1 MIMNS
6 VNVSLAGE
14 SLDLE
19 RGRAPARRRVEVVAS
34 VDAAEAGALDGL
46 PDEVTWLRVVGD
58 RASPAQRL
66 GHFAGGLILG
76 CPDRGVDGSAR
87 REGLSP
93 HSLDGFDLVE
103 LDADLALCDE
113 VLEAVPPRR
122 RLVCWRGPAVD
133 SAALEEVFRRL
144 QATEARY
151 YRIVVEGRTV
161 RDGLAPLEFLQKANR
176 HDVVAYADGE
186 AGLWSRI
193 LAPLLGAPLVFG
205 AFGGRLGRGDDPDV
219 RRLVEDYGF
228 PEVAS
233 ASMACGIVGDRVS
246 RSLSP
251 RLHNAAYR
259 SLGIPAIF
267 LPFPVESFEGLWA
280 EIVVPRA
287 LEQFGLSLRGL
298 TVASPHKA
306 SASALAGRRSVVVD
320 RACAA
325 NLVYQRWG
333 RWVAESTDPPSVLHA
348 FDRLSRS
355 RDGQTAAVIGCGGS
369 GRAIAYALRKA
380 GANVVLSNRDRA
392 RGDWAARRMG
402 MPLVPLSEFSAEGFD
417 LIVNATPVGRNGE
430 GSPFDVA
437 RLGRDA
443 AVVDLVYA
451 DGTTPL
457 VAAARERGATV
468 IEGREVLM
476 IQAMRQFARM
486 TGRVMPERLV
496 SSVLGL
502 SEGLSGRSL
511 PGRMTNLGTSS

>member
-6 VNVSLAGE
+6 IETSRAAA

-19 RGRAPARRRVEVVAS
+19 RGCALARRRVEVVAS

-58 RASPAQRL
+58 RASPARPF
-66 GHFAGGLILG
+66 GDFAGRQILG
-76 CPDRGVDGSAR
+76 CPDRGVDGLAR
-87 REGLSP
+87 REGFSP
-93 HSLDGFDLVE
+93 DSLDGFDLVE
-103 LDADLALCDE
+103 LDADLDLCDE

-122 RLVCWRGPAVD
+122 RLVCWRGPSVD
-133 SAALEEVFRRL
+133 SAALEEVFGRL

-161 RDGLAPLEFLQKANR
+161 RDGLAPLAFLQKANR
-176 HDVVAYADGE
+176 RDVVAYADGE

-193 LAPLLGAPLVFG
+193 LAPSFGSPLVFG
-205 AFGGRLGRGDDPDV
+205 ASRARSERGDDPDV

-228 PEVAS
+228 PDVAPVS
-233 ASMACGIVGDRVS
+233 TAYGIVGDRVS

-251 RLHNAAYR
+251 RLHNASYR

-267 LPFPVESFEGLWA
+267 LPFPVESFEGFWD
-280 EIVVPRA
+280 EMVVSRT
-287 LEQFGLSLRGL
+287 LERFGISLRGL

-306 SASALAGRRSVVVD
+306 SGSALAGRRSVVVEQ
-320 RACAA
+320 AGAA
-325 NLVYQRWG
+325 NLIYQRWG
-333 RWVAESTDPPSVLHA
+333 RWVAESSDPPSVLHA
-348 FDRLSRS
+348 FDRLGRS
-355 RDGQTAAVIGCGGS
+355 CAGRAAVIGCGGS

-380 GANVVLSNRDRA
+380 GATVVLSNRDRA
-392 RGDWAARRMG
+392 RGDWAAQRMG
-402 MPLVPLSEFSAEGFD
+402 MPLVPLSEFSAEEFD

-430 GSPFDVA
+430 GPPFDVT
-437 RLGRDA
+437 RLEPGA

-451 DGTTPL
+451 DGPTPL

-496 SSVLGL
+496 SGMLGL
-502 SEGLSGRSL
+502 AEGLPFRV
-511 PGRMTNLGTSS
+511 TNLGTSS

>member
-1 MIMNS
+1 MTINS
-6 VNVSLAGE
+6 INMSLADA
-14 SLDLE
+14 SLHLE
-19 RGRAPARRRVEVVAS
+19 RGRAPARGRAEVVAS

-46 PDEVTWLRVVGD
+46 PDEVTWLRMVGD
-58 RASPAQRL
+58 Q
-66 GHFAGGLILG
+66 GGLVRPFGDFNGRLILG
-76 CPDRGVDGSAR
+76 CPDRGLDGLAR
-87 REGLSP
+87 REGLAP
-93 HSLDGFDLVE
+93 HSLEGFDLVE
-103 LDADLALCDE
+103 LDADLDLSDE
-113 VLEAVPPRR
+113 ILEAVPPRR

-133 SAALEEVFRRL
+133 SVALEEVFRRL

-176 HDVVAYADGE
+176 RDVVAYADGE

-205 AFGGRLGRGDDPDV
+205 SFGARTGRGDDPDV

-228 PEVAS
+228 PEVAPVS
-233 ASMACGIVGDRVS
+233 TAYGIVGDRVA

-251 RLHNAAYR
+251 RLHNASYR
-259 SLGIPAIF
+259 SIGIPAIF
-267 LPFPVESFEGLWA
+267 LPFPVESFEGFWA
-280 EIVVPRA
+280 EMVASRA
-287 LEQFGLSLRGL
+287 LERFGLTLRGL

-306 SASALAGRRSVVVD
+306 SAATLAGRRSAVVEQ
-320 RACAA
+320 AGAA
-325 NLVYQRWG
+325 NLLYQRWG
-333 RWVAESTDPPSVLHA
+333 NWVAESSDPPSVLRSLA
-348 FDRLSRS
+348 RLGRS
-355 RDGQTAAVIGCGGS
+355 CAGNAAVIGCGGS
-369 GRAIAYALRKA
+369 GRSIAYALRRA
-380 GANVVLSNRDRA
+380 GATVVLSNRDRA

-437 RLGRDA
+437 RLGTGA

-496 SSVLGL
+496 SGMLGL
-502 SEGLSGRSL
+502 S
-511 PGRMTNLGTSS
+511 NLGATS

>member
-1 MIMNS
+1 
-6 VNVSLAGE
+6 
-14 SLDLE
+14 
-19 RGRAPARRRVEVVAS
+19 
-34 VDAAEAGALDGL
+34 
-46 PDEVTWLRVVGD
+46 
-58 RASPAQRL
+58 
-66 GHFAGGLILG
+66 LILG
-76 CPDRGVDGSAR
+76 CPDRVVDGLAM
-87 REGLSP
+87 RERLSP

-103 LDADLALCDE
+103 LDADLDLCDE
-113 VLEAVPPRR
+113 ILEALPPRR
-122 RLVCWRGPAVD
+122 RLVCWRGPVVD

-144 QATEARY
+144 QATEARF
-151 YRIVVEGRTV
+151 YRMVVEGRTV
-161 RDGLAPLEFLQKANR
+161 RDGLAPLEFLQKSNR
-176 HDVVAYADGE
+176 RDVVAYADGE

-193 LAPLLGAPLVFG
+193 LAPSFGAPLVFG
-205 AFGGRLGRGDDPDV
+205 AVGARSGRGDDPDV

-233 ASMACGIVGDRVS
+233 VSMACGIVGDRVS

-251 RLHNAAYR
+251 RLHNASYR

-267 LPFPVESFEGLWA
+267 LPFPVEWFEGFWSEMVA
-280 EIVVPRA
+280 SRA
-287 LEQFGLSLRGL
+287 LERLGLSLRGL

-306 SASALAGRRSVVVD
+306 SASALAGRRSVVVEQ
-320 RACAA
+320 AGAA
-325 NLVYQRWG
+325 NLLYQRWG
-333 RWVAESTDPPSVLHA
+333 NWVAESSDPPSVL
-348 FDRLSRS
+348 RS
-355 RDGQTAAVIGCGGS
+355 LARRVRSCAGRAAVIGCGGS

-380 GANVVLSNRDRA
+380 GATVVLSNRDRA

-430 GSPFDVA
+430 GPPFEVA
-437 RLGRDA
+437 RLRSGA

-451 DGTTPL
+451 ANTTPL

-496 SSVLGL
+496 SGMLGL
-502 SEGLSGRSL
+502 AEGLSDPNL
-511 PGRMTNLGTSS
+511 PSRATNLGTSS

>member
-1 MIMNS
+1 MIIKS
-6 VNVSLAGE
+6 LDVNLASE

-19 RGRAPARRRVEVVAS
+19 RDRAPARRRAEVVAS

-46 PDEVTWLRVVGD
+46 PEEVTWLRIVGE
-58 RASPAQRL
+58 QGRL
-66 GHFAGGLILG
+66 ARPFGDFAGRLILG
-76 CPDRGVDGSAR
+76 CPDRVGDGLAM
-87 REGLSP
+87 RERLSP
-93 HSLDGFDLVE
+93 HSLGGFDLVE
-103 LDADLALCDE
+103 LDADLDLCDE
-113 VLEAVPPRR
+113 ILEALPPRR

-176 HDVVAYADGE
+176 RDVVAYSDGE

-205 AFGGRLGRGDDPDV
+205 AFGARSGRGDDPDV

-233 ASMACGIVGDRVS
+233 ASMACGIVGDRVA

-251 RLHNAAYR
+251 RLHNASYR
-259 SLGIPAIF
+259 ALDIPAIF
-267 LPFPVESFEGLWA
+267 LPFPVESFEEFWA
-280 EIVVPRA
+280 EMVVARA
-287 LEQFGLSLRGL
+287 LERFGLSLLGL

-306 SASALAGRRSVVVD
+306 SAAALAYRRSGVVEQ
-320 RACAA
+320 AGAS
-325 NLVYQRWG
+325 NLLYQRWG
-333 RWVAESTDPPSVLHA
+333 NWIAESSDPPSVL
-348 FDRLSRS
+348 RS
-355 RDGQTAAVIGCGGS
+355 LGRFGRSGAGRAAVIGCGGS

-380 GANVVLSNRDRA
+380 GATVVLSNRDLA
-392 RGDWAARRMG
+392 RGEWAARRMG
-402 MPLVPLSEFSAEGFD
+402 MPLVPLSEFSADGFD

-430 GSPFDVA
+430 EPPFDVA

-457 VAAARERGATV
+457 IVAARERGATA

-496 SSVLGL
+496 SGMLGL
-502 SEGLSGRSL
+502 S
-511 PGRMTNLGTSS
+511 NLGTSS

>member
-1 MIMNS
+1 MNS
-6 VNVSLAGE
+6 IHMSLSGE

-19 RGRAPARRRVEVVAS
+19 RGRPPARRRVEVVAS

-46 PDEVTWLRVVGD
+46 SDEVTWLRTVRDG
-58 RASPAQRL
+58 ASRGRSL
-66 GHFAGGLILG
+66 GHFAGRLILG
-76 CPDRGVDGSAR
+76 CPDRGLNGLAR

-93 HSLDGFDLVE
+93 HLLDGFDLVE
-103 LDADLALCDE
+103 LDADLDLCDE

-151 YRIVVEGRTV
+151 YRIIVEGRTV
-161 RDGLAPLEFLQKANR
+161 RDGLAPLEFLKKANR
-176 HDVVAYADGE
+176 SDVVAYADGE

-205 AFGGRLGRGDDPDV
+205 AFGGRSRRGDDPHV
-219 RRLVEDYGF
+219 QRLVEDYGF
-228 PEVAS
+228 PEVTS
-233 ASMACGIVGDRVS
+233 ASMAYGIVGDHVS

-251 RLHNAAYR
+251 RLHNASYR

-267 LPFPVESFEGLWA
+267 LPFPVESFEEFWA
-280 EIVVPRA
+280 EMVVPRA
-287 LEQFGLSLRGL
+287 LESFGLALRGL

-306 SASALAGRRSVVVD
+306 RAAALACRRSHVVEQ
-320 RACAA
+320 AGAA
-325 NLVYQRWG
+325 NLLYQRWG
-333 RWVAESTDPPSVLHA
+333 GSVAESSDPPSVLRSLA
-348 FDRLSRS
+348 SRGRS
-355 RDGQTAAVIGCGGS
+355 CAGRAAVIGCGGS
-369 GRAIAYALRKA
+369 GRAIAHALRKA
-380 GANVVLSNRDRA
+380 GATVVLSNRDRA

-417 LIVNATPVGRNGE
+417 LIVNATPIGRNGE
-430 GSPFDVA
+430 GPPFDVGL
-437 RLGRDA
+437 LGRDA
-443 AVVDLVYA
+443 SVVDLVYA

-476 IQAMRQFARM
+476 IQAMRQFAKM

-496 SSVLGL
+496 SEVLGVP
-502 SEGLSGRSL
+502 EGLCGRSL
-511 PGRMTNLGTSS
+511 PGRVTNRGTSS